1 MKLFISGDWQL
12 DARPPHDQVDPLTH
26 RSIRF
31 QEGVEVIEKII
42 DASLAAGA
50 TGMLHLGDLTEH
62 KKPEPL
68 ESTAAAHLFERFLK
82 KGQKIWAIAGN
93 HDGSLFQQSSSSI
106 EPLAVMGGD
115 NFRLFHQVAVDNELG
130 MLAIPYL
137 HTATPDQVMDEIR
150 RALQQSSYTGKQLFA
165 ACHYGAK
172 GSKAGFDNKDLQ
184 GDYLTSA
191 QLASE
196 NFDHI
201 FGGHIHKAQEFML
214 GSSHFWHPGSAVT
227 QNIGERADGKTW
239 LMFDTVTR
247 EVTVHEIPQP
257 RKFVVVPY
265 SPELATAAPAWGPDD
280 IVQLKGEHE
289 SGDYPAATLE
299 AAYKAGVPQPFS
311 MDLSQVAMKRKV
323 RAGAAL
329 EISTEGGL
337 QESLRSYVK
346 EKFPNSTGESNTVGA
361 ATAMA
366 MDRIQEQGLK
376 TYCSVLWPRAAGITN
391 LLSIKKLEYTFLQGI
406 PVIVTGDNGIGKTNF
421 FEDFLWICT
430 GETSKGLQLAGI
442 VNRDADD
449 GEGWAIFD
457 GRAQDGTEQSYR
469 ITRGVKLSKAGKP
482 TQKLRFE
489 KWEGPAREDGKGWSN
504 LSDGSIAEIQ
514 KLIDALL
521 GGSYQSI
528 KTTAF
533 KFQSS
538 QFKTS
543 DPFIAAHPDE
553 RKKILGEILG
563 LGALYSAHKVLDEVR
578 LKSQSAFKEGK
589 AQLQGMVTA
598 GEGQEARLVV
608 LTEDLAATSKELLA
622 LQGKVPTA
630 EAIETA
636 ARTADTASKDAT
648 KGLREQ
654 LEALPNTEALVSSA
668 EASARSHKASYD
680 AQRGPREARWNQ
692 AKADI
697 TKAEADLAGMKVP
710 DPAEITALEA
720 TVQALSADYE
730 TKRTSAEGLAREL
743 ATAESLGQAK
753 AQALNDARA
762 TKEKAERDLSALPVA
777 RVFEEALSLRQI
789 SESEKELAALDVLV
803 QNQAGETV
811 RIQGELAAAKK
822 AVADLVANE
831 EALKAGIVE
840 ICPTCSQKVDQ
851 AHTKKELEKIAF
863 ALPMAHQLV
872 GGCEASLK
880 IAQASLAESAG
891 KKSAL
896 QSEIKTR
903 TETLSQNILLAERYR
918 TATASVGLAGET
930 ISRLGGEADVLWS
943 ETLRLKPLV
952 AEAVPKLVS
961 SKDAWETSAADLASK
976 KAASSEIGA
985 LQGKLATLRTQ
996 HAENTAA
1003 GIAEGEAYKVEA
1015 ERLGGE
1021 LKKAHTDHAANQ
1033 AVADALRAQLV
1044 DANTKA
1050 DAAAAALTAA
1060 SVDLQ
1065 AAKSAVSASEQRIK
1079 DQEASIKAI
1088 QDQKAAVEAAR
1099 FDLGVLEQRAEIDSI
1114 AVSLVDPRTGLPAH
1128 LVDRSL
1134 PFLEDRINLYM
1145 GQLGRARLSV
1155 SFAPFE
1161 DDKDSLAIVI
1171 DDGKPGRKVDVRGYS
1186 GGQLERVEFS
1196 VKFAMADL
1204 VRQVRGVT
1212 LGMMFFDEPSGGLNT
1227 AGKLALVKLLHE
1239 RIQTYP
1245 VTTII
1250 SHDEALLRSFDHQQV
1265 FSAGP
1270 KDETVVTV

>member
-106 EPLAVMGGD
+106 EPLAVMGGG

-130 MLAIPYL
+130 MLAVPYL

-150 RALQQSSYTGKQLFA
+150 RALQQSSYEGKQLFA

-265 SPELATAAPAWGPDD
+265 SPELATAAPAWGADD

-457 GRAQDGTEQSYR
+457 GRSQDGSEQSYR

-489 KWEGPAREDGKGWSN
+489 KLDGAVWQN

-578 LKSQSAFKEGK
+578 LKSQRAFQDGK

-598 GEGQEARLVV
+598 GEGQEARLVL
-608 LTEDLAATSKELLA
+608 LTEDLAATTKELLA

-636 ARTADTASKDAT
+636 ARAADTASKDAT

-720 TVQALSADYE
+720 TVLALGTDYE
-730 TKRTSAEGLAREL
+730 TKRTAVEALAREL

-753 AQALNDARA
+753 AQALADATA
-762 TKEKAERDLSALPVA
+762 ADAKAQRD
-777 RVFEEALSLRQI
+777 
-789 SESEKELAALDVLV
+789 LAALPAAGPVDEATEREWISGAEPHLAFLDTTV
-803 QNQAGETV
+803 QEKAGETV
-811 RIQGELAAAKK
+811 RIQGELTAAKK
-822 AVADLVANE
+822 VVSDLVANE

-840 ICPTCSQKVDQ
+840 ICPTCSQKVDSS
-851 AHTKKELEKIAF
+851 HTKKELEKIAV
-863 ALPMAHQLV
+863 ALPIAQQLV
-872 GGCEASLK
+872 VDLETSLK
-880 IAQASLAESAG
+880 AAQAFLAESAA

-896 QSEIKTR
+896 QSEIKAR
-903 TETLSQNILLAERYR
+903 TEALAQVALRAERLR
-918 TATASVGLAGET
+918 AAEVALAGA
-930 ISRLGGEADVLWS
+930 GEMMSKLADEAEAIAIQVA
-943 ETLRLKPLV
+943 RLKPLV
-952 AEAVPKLVS
+952 AEAAPQLVA
-961 SKDAWETSAADLASK
+961 SKTAWETSAADLASK

-1015 ERLGGE
+1015 ERLAEE

-1270 KDETVVTV
+1270 QDETVVTV